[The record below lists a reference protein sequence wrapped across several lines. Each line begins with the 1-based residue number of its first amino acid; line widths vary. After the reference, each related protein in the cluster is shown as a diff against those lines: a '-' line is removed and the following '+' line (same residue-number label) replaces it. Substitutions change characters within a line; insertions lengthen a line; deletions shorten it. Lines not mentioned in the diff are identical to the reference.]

1 MKITSEAKLFIA
13 MAAIV
18 LAGGGYLIFGA
29 DLSQSPTAT
38 APAERPKQREVSKA
52 EFDQELAD
60 ARMKGPEDARYT
72 VIEFADFQCPTCR
85 TAYQWLVKDL
95 GTKVPVRFGFRQYPI
110 EEMHPWAI
118 PAALAVE
125 AAGKQGKFWEMYTA
139 MFREEKPEWSEDYI
153 LARAKEVGLDMA
165 AYDAFVSDE
174 ASRDAITKLRDRAAE
189 KGINSTPTFWVYD
202 KQTGKVL
209 TPIALEIFDVL
220 KDVPGMPPKPDLKK
234 KK

>member
-1 MKITSEAKLFIA
+1 MKITSEIKLFLI
-13 MAAIV
+13 MAVIV

-29 DLSQSPTAT
+29 DFTK
-38 APAERPKQREVSKA
+38 APSTTSSERPPQRTISKA
-52 EFDQELAD
+52 EFDEEMAD
-60 ARMKGPEDARYT
+60 AKMKGPEDARYT

-125 AAGKQGKFWEMYTA
+125 AGGAQGKFWETYTA
-139 MFREEKPEWSEDYI
+139 MFEVEKPDWSDAYI
-153 LARAKEVGLDMA
+153 RGRAKSVGLDMA
-165 AYDAFVSDE
+165 KFDAYVADE
-174 ASRDAITKLRDRAAE
+174 ANREAITKLRDRAAE

-202 KQTGKVL
+202 KETGKVM

-220 KDVPGMPPKPDLKK
+220 KDVPGMPPKPDPKK
-234 KK
+234 K